1 MRIPKSPPDRRFCTL
16 DGMRG
21 IAALLVAVYHFQE
34 RQNLDHVG
42 GYLAVDLFFVLSGFV
57 IALNYTA
64 RLSDGLPLRSFL
76 KLRVARLYPV
86 YAFGLILGIARQ
98 LLAHALGD
106 ARAMDWLLLASAA
119 AFGFVMLPSPM
130 HSQLFPLNGPSW
142 SLFFEMAINLIF
154 AAGLWRVRSRAIFAM
169 ALLSGLLMIQTI
181 GPPYYFNAGWAW
193 DSFVAGLART
203 IFSFSAGVLIFRY
216 VSAKESKETWGV
228 LVPLFLMSLLI
239 SYDASGPYQKP
250 FELAAVLLA
259 FPSLLA
265 LGLLAEPPRRLRRI
279 LSFLGDLSYP
289 IYAIH
294 WPLLPL
300 IVPLILKLK
309 MGFWPSAG
317 VYLAVTIALG
327 YATFRLVD
335 LPLSSWL
342 RRRLKSASMAR
353 NSPAALSAT

>member
-1 MRIPKSPPDRRFCTL
+1 
-16 DGMRG
+16 MRG

-42 GYLAVDLFFVLSGFV
+42 GYLAVDLFFFLSGFV

-86 YAFGLILGIARQ
+86 YAFGLILGISRQ

-265 LGLLAEPPRRLRRI
+265 LGLLAEPPRRLANTQ
-279 LSFLGDLSYP
+279 FLGRFILPDLRDP
-289 IYAIH
+289 LAALAADRTFDTQAENGILAIC
-294 WPLLPL
+294 
-300 IVPLILKLK
+300 
-309 MGFWPSAG
+309 
-317 VYLAVTIALG
+317 
-327 YATFRLVD
+327 
-335 LPLSSWL
+335 
-342 RRRLKSASMAR
+342 RRLPRCHHCIGICDVSTSGPPIEFMAA
-353 NSPAALSAT
+353 PQT